1 MEARDLAGDDA
12 ISLELGA
19 DANASARTGQAAA
32 QWEQAIDPSTGQF
45 DGDPQ
50 EVQLAVS
57 AVCHR
62 GPVLLRPST
71 M

>member
-1 MEARDLAGDDA
+1 MEARDLASGGA
-12 ISLELGA
+12 ISSELGA

-32 QWEQAIDPSTGQF
+32 QWEQAIDPNTGQF
-45 DGDPQ
+45 DGDPE

-57 AVCHR
+57 AVRHHA
-62 GPVLLRPST
+62 PVLLCQRT